1 MIFYN
6 TEKGE
11 HYMIDK
17 TVCVDKND
25 SPEVTVVNNVPYI
38 VYESAVA
45 SHERITKRLFFAL
58 IFCIV
63 LLFVSNGLWLYYES
77 QFETL
82 SYEQDG
88 NGINSINTNSEI
100 GDITN
105 EPTLEN

>member
-1 MIFYN
+1 
-6 TEKGE
+6 
-11 HYMIDK
+11 MIDK

-63 LLFVSNGLWLYYES
+63 LLFVSNALWLYHWCQYDYTS
-77 QFETL
+77 TETT
-82 SYEQDG
+82 YTQDG
-88 NGINSINTNSEI
+88 EGLNII
-100 GDITN
+100 GDSNNVTD
-105 EPTLEN
+105 EENKDK

>member
-1 MIFYN
+1 MEN
-6 TEKGE
+6 
-11 HYMIDK
+11 
-17 TVCVDKND
+17 N
-25 SPEVTVVNNVPYI
+25 NNVPYI

-105 EPTLEN
+105 EPTLDN

>member
-6 TEKGE
+6 TRKG
-11 HYMIDK
+11 DK
-17 TVCVDKND
+17 DMENN
-25 SPEVTVVNNVPYI
+25 NNVPYI

-105 EPTLEN
+105 EPTLDN

>member
-6 TEKGE
+6 TRKG
-11 HYMIDK
+11 DK
-17 TVCVDKND
+17 DMENN
-25 SPEVTVVNNVPYI
+25 NNVPYI

-77 QFETL
+77 QFDTY

-88 NGINSINTNSEI
+88 NGVNAINTDSEL
-100 GDITN
+100 GDILN
-105 EPTLEN
+105 EPEIEREEK